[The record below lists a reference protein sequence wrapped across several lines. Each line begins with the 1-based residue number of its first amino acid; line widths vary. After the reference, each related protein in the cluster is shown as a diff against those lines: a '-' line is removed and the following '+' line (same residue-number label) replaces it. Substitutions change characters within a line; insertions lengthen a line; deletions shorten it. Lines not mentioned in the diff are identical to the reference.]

1 MTKKPIIIF
10 DVISGLTFAM
20 RGTIDELYEAAE
32 ELRSLAFGLDYITVE
47 TYYDFLDNKFNFEPE
62 ALKQS
67 FWWRKWLASAKLK
80 TDRIM
85 VRPMWHP
92 EWKEI
97 CYSLYR

>member
-1 MTKKPIIIF
+1 MKKKPIIIF

-47 TYYDFLDNKFNFEPE
+47 TYYNFFDNKFNFEPKVLTE
-62 ALKQS
+62 SL
-67 FWWRKWLASAKLK
+67 WWRQGLASVKLK

-92 EWKEI
+92 GWKEI
-97 CYSLYR
+97 WYSLYR